1 MNKNFKFKAKNFFRR
16 EGFYIALFLCL
27 AVVITVTAISYKVS
41 RDRKLEQ
48 AKEETVSNDFT
59 IEDNS
64 SSVNDM
70 QNAARVENDSEEL
83 PTTAEEDTAEV
94 NAVTE
99 VSFSN
104 PVEGTISREYTET
117 PVKYHETDNS
127 VIYKTMNGI
136 DIKANIGTEV
146 RAAASGI
153 VEKIEK
159 DKGQINVEDGVNVVI
174 LHQNGMRTKYSN
186 LDYDVLVNEGDAVN
200 SDTIIGKVGATASLF
215 KEGYDEHLNL
225 QLFDESGRQINPS
238 EYFKY

>member
-1 MNKNFKFKAKNFFRR
+1 MDKNFKFKAKNFFRR

-27 AVVITVTAISYKVS
+27 SVVITVTAISYKIS
-41 RDRKLEQ
+41 KDRKLEQ
-48 AKEETVSNDFT
+48 AKEDTVSNDFS

-64 SSVNDM
+64 SVNEM

-83 PTTAEEDTAEV
+83 ETTSEEGTAEV

-99 VSFSN
+99 VSFNN
-104 PVEGTISREYTET
+104 PVEGTISREYSET
-117 PVKYHETDNS
+117 PIKYHETDNS

-146 RAAASGI
+146 RAAADGI

-159 DKGQINVEDGVNVVI
+159 NKGEITVEDGVNVVI

-200 SDTIIGKVGATASLF
+200 SETVIGKVGATASLF

-225 QLFDESGRQINPS
+225 QLFDENGEQINPS

>member
-1 MNKNFKFKAKNFFRR
+1 MDKNFKFKAKNFFRR

-27 AVVITVTAISYKVS
+27 SVVITVTAISYKIS
-41 RDRKLEQ
+41 KDRKLEQ
-48 AKEETVSNDFT
+48 AKEDTVSNDFS

-64 SSVNDM
+64 SVNEM

-83 PTTAEEDTAEV
+83 ETTSEEGTAEV
-94 NAVTE
+94 SAVTE
-99 VSFSN
+99 VSFNN
-104 PVEGTISREYTET
+104 PVEGTISREYSET
-117 PVKYHETDNS
+117 PIKYHETDNS

-146 RAAASGI
+146 RAAADGI

-159 DKGQINVEDGVNVVI
+159 NKGEITVEDGVNVVI

-200 SDTIIGKVGATASLF
+200 SETVIGKVGATASLF

-225 QLFDESGRQINPS
+225 QLFDENGEQINPS